1 MPIDPLRQAQASS
14 IPQNDNLSKA
24 QQAPQYTPQQKA
36 ALQRLH
42 SAATQLEGV
51 FLDMLFSAMRDT
63 VPKEDVFGKQSGAE
77 QTFQTMLDEQ
87 RSQQMAQSG
96 SFGIAKVL
104 EEQLKQS
111 VLSDAGREAKT
122 DLPQE
127 LQP

>member
-1 MPIDPLRQAQASS
+1 MGIDKIPGPQPQQTQQAQ
-14 IPQNDNLSKA
+14 
-24 QQAPQYTPQQKA
+24 QYTPQQKA

-63 VPKEDVFGKQSGAE
+63 VPKETVFGKQSNAE
-77 QTFQTMLDEQ
+77 DTFQSMLDEQ

-111 VLSDAGREAKT
+111 VLSDAARESKT
-122 DLPQE
+122 QLPRE
-127 LQP
+127 LEP

>member
-1 MPIDPLRQAQASS
+1 MSIDKVPGAQQQAQ
-14 IPQNDNLSKA
+14 QV
-24 QQAPQYTPQQKA
+24 QQAQQYTPQQKA

-63 VPKEDVFGKQSGAE
+63 VPKETVFGKQSNAE
-77 QTFQTMLDEQ
+77 DTFQSMLDEQ

-111 VLSDAGREAKT
+111 VLSDAPRESKT
-122 DLPQE
+122 QLPRE
-127 LQP
+127 LEP